1 MSDDYE
7 DAARK
12 IVTDLGE
19 SRARQLV
26 EILEEGHIRHIRN
39 VIERMK
45 TPPDRDD
52 ELALSLTLLSLRAA
66 TDALDAMVWGDGTYS
81 DLDDAGRA
89 RMDHRLSEALRRE
102 LGSREPS
109 QASDRYRR
117 RS

>member
-1 MSDDYE
+1 MCDDYE

-26 EILEEGHIRHIRN
+26 EILEQGHIRN

-52 ELALSLTLLSLRAA
+52 ELALSQTLLLLSAA
-66 TDALDAMVWGDGTYS
+66 TDALDAIAWNDGTYA
-81 DLDDAGRA
+81 DIDDAGRA
-89 RMDHRLSEALRRE
+89 RMNHRLREALRRE
-102 LGSREPS
+102 LGST
-109 QASDRYRR
+109 
-117 RS
+117 